1 MLLLFV
7 SARDVWKKN
16 YFDEKK
22 KTSPLEDETQKM
34 QQELEMLHKRIVSN
48 LEPAKDTGRK
58 RDTRPSQKVRHN
70 CPHLSQWF
78 LFLFIKSACRL

>member
-1 MLLLFV
+1 MFV

-34 QQELEMLHKRIVSN
+34 QQELEMLHKRIVSS
-48 LEPAKDTGRK
+48 LEVTKDTGRK
-58 RDTRPSQKVRHN
+58 RDTRPSQKVTLTTHVTDV
-70 CPHLSQWF
+70 SVDVY
-78 LFLFIKSACRL
+78 